1 MKSKREEALVGLF
14 VCIAAALLIGTV
26 LAVAG
31 TFSSGG
37 TPYHTYFKSAGG
49 LLPGAKV
56 RYAGMDA
63 GKVKTVRIDPGD
75 STRIEIDFT
84 VQRDIPVKTDSKA
97 KIAALGALS
106 DNYVE
111 LGTGTKGAPLAPAG
125 SELKSTE
132 TLTIADLGDM
142 IGGLQPV
149 AKDVLQNL
157 DQRLTELQVTITRVN
172 DLLNDKNRGE
182 VSASLGNLN
191 GLLADSRPK
200 VAASLTNIQNATA
213 QLQPL
218 LDNLKTTMNQANT
231 VLSNVNSLVV
241 DNHEDIRTI
250 VVKLKETLSTASALM
265 DQLKNTADSN
275 VDNIDQTLVNIRVTT
290 ENMRQL
296 TDSLKSNPSLLI
308 RGEFVKDRKPGE
320 TVK

>member
-84 VQRDIPVKTDSKA
+84 VQRDIPVKIDSIA

-106 DNYVE
+106 DNFLEV
-111 LGTGTKGAPLAPAG
+111 GTGTKGAALAPPG
-125 SELKSTE
+125 SELKSAE
-132 TLTIADLGDM
+132 TLGIADLGDM
-142 IGGLQPV
+142 IGNLEPV
-149 AKDVLQNL
+149 ANQVLQNL
-157 DQRLTELQVTITRVN
+157 NQRLVELQVTIARVN

-213 QLQPL
+213 QIQPM
-218 LDNLKTTMNQANT
+218 LDNLKTTMNQANV
-231 VLSNVNSLVV
+231 VLSHVDSMLVE
-241 DNHEDIRTI
+241 NNPDIRAI
-250 VVKLKETLSTASALM
+250 VVELKGTLVSASSLM
-265 DQLKNTADSN
+265 EQLKNITSS
-275 VDNIDQTLVNIRVTT
+275 DNIDQILVNIRVAT
-290 ENMRQL
+290 ENVRQL
-296 TDSLKSNPSLLI
+296 TDSLKTNPSVLI
-308 RGEFVKDRKPGE
+308 RGNNVKDRKPGE
-320 TVK
+320 LMK